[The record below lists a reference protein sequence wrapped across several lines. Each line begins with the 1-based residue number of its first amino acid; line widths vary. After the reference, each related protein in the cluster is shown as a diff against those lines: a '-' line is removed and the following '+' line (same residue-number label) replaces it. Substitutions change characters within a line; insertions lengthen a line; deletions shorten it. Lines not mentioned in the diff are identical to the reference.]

1 MCACVYTGYMQP
13 ILNPYFFQFIEL
25 WQKSLFKKK
34 NLFNTLNHFIIIYI
48 KSFNSNMSFKTP
60 QSKHLQFNIFS
71 VAIYYSR
78 FLFIWKREETAG
90 LTKKSYFPWSLLVF
104 WFLQTVLSLSFVGF
118 VNHWWVIESGKWHK
132 LSFLT
137 NSLSEYIDT
146 EEFSLFI
153 HAVPRSTVYAKL

>member
-1 MCACVYTGYMQP
+1 MCACVYTGYAADPKPLLFP
-13 ILNPYFFQFIEL
+13 IYWALTKEL
-25 WQKSLFKKK
+25 ILKKK
-34 NLFNTLNHFIIIYI
+34 SVQYTESFFIIYI

-153 HAVPRSTVYAKL
+153 HAVPWSTVYAKL